1 MSSLAVC
8 DVVVRSVALTSAASK
23 RDQGCSLISPNF
35 INASRISSRRPWT
48 VCCAFT
54 SLLIWSNLFAMFV
67 MRRFDEVRRENV
79 VFILSAI
86 VYCHSYNSG
95 QFSV

>member
-1 MSSLAVC
+1 
-8 DVVVRSVALTSAASK
+8 
-23 RDQGCSLISPNF
+23 
-35 INASRISSRRPWT
+35 
-48 VCCAFT
+48 
-54 SLLIWSNLFAMFV
+54 MFV
-67 MRRFDEVRRENV
+67 MRRFYEVRRENV